1 MIRVLVSIA
10 VAGFFVSIVTLSVA
24 VAIGGPSVITDSAWG
39 WGNHWNW
46 SDGDWGHHGHH
57 GRWDDG
63 PQATKDVAW
72 TGGDSLAI
80 DVPADVTYTQAP
92 GPGKLTISGPQ
103 DALDALQVDRG
114 HIGFDHN
121 HRHWGDLT
129 IVMTAPAVTHFE
141 MNGSGR
147 LAIQGYKQDKLA
159 LDLSG
164 SADVTASGEAKSV
177 ALSASGSSDTDLSGL
192 KVADAVVDLTGSG
205 EAKLAATGAV
215 NVSISGSGDVTL
227 LSRPS
232 KLQSS
237 VSGSGSIHQEDAGP
251 ASAPT
256 PTPAPPPAP
265 APKAAKKT

>member
-10 VAGFFVSIVTLSVA
+10 IAGFFVSIVTLSVA

-39 WGNHWNW
+39 WGNHWSWN
-46 SDGDWGHHGHH
+46 DRGWGSRSHHG
-57 GRWDDG
+57 GWDG

-72 TGGDSLAI
+72 TGGDSLDI

-92 GPGKLTISGPQ
+92 GPGKLTISGPR
-103 DALDALQVDRG
+103 DALEALTVDGG
-114 HIGFDHN
+114 HIGFDH
-121 HRHWGDLT
+121 HHGHWGDLT
-129 IVMTAPAVTHFE
+129 IVMTAPAVTHFA
-141 MNGSGR
+141 MNGSGK

-205 EAKLAATGAV
+205 EAKLAATGDV
-215 NVSISGSGDVTL
+215 NVNISGSGDVTL
-227 LSRPS
+227 LGRPS

-237 VSGSGSIHQEDAGP
+237 VSGSGSIHQDDAGP
-251 ASAPT
+251 APAPT
-256 PTPAPPPAP
+256 PTPAPPAPPA
-265 APKAAKKT
+265 KAGKKT